1 MKRMKYIY
9 ITLLALIAISCDN
22 FLDEL
27 PDNRA
32 EVDSQAKIRRLLVSA
47 YSDENYAL
55 PCELSSDNVE
65 DIGEE
70 NPYSE
75 RIYDQLAYWID
86 VTEEDNDDLKGVW
99 EGGYKAI
106 AHSNQALAAIEE
118 LGEANLLAEKGE
130 ALISRAYAH
139 FMLVNIFCK
148 HYTSS
153 GSSSDLGVPYMEA
166 PETTLNPKY
175 ERGTVAE
182 VYEKINAD
190 IEAALPLISDDIY
203 EVPAYHFT
211 RRAAYAFAARF
222 NLYYEKWDKAA
233 EYATKALGTNPAAV
247 LRDWAAL
254 GALPRDPDPVTNA
267 YINDAANMLA
277 IPSVSSMGMYFGAF
291 YTGSRFN
298 HTEYVAKTETL
309 GAPTP
314 WAPEGV
320 DLFDNVFR
328 YRPFVYNAT
337 NLNKTL
343 FYKIPYL
350 FEYTDPIAGIG
361 YSHTVMVPFTTDE
374 TLLVRAEA
382 NIMQGYNNE
391 ALADLNMWSKNFYAG
406 METTLDDI
414 TALYS
419 AMDYSTQDVPTQ
431 KKTLN
436 PAFTVTEGMQEN
448 LIHYVLQCR
457 RILTL
462 HEGLRWFDIKRYGI
476 EVPRRQLQFDGSTRT
491 VPDVLTANDLRKALQ
506 IPSDAITA
514 GIEAN
519 PR

>member
-277 IPSVSSMGMYFGAF
+277 IPSVSSVGMYFGAF

-361 YSHTVMVPFTTDE
+361 YRHTVMVPFTTDE

-431 KKTLN
+431 KKKLN